1 MKHRAVRVP
10 PWPRGKAISVASLKM
25 LLYGFNVI
33 KDLNVQ
39 PDAIKFLE
47 ETIGRTFLGINRR
60 NIIFNLSPRVM
71 KVKTKIN
78 KWDLLKLKSFC
89 TAKKNHKTKR
99 QPIEWEKIFAT
110 DKGLISKIY
119 NEFMKLNIKNK

>member
-1 MKHRAVRVP
+1 M
-10 PWPRGKAISVASLKM
+10 
-25 LLYGFNVI
+25 I

-39 PDAIKFLE
+39 PDTIKFLE

-78 KWDLLKLKSFC
+78 KWDLLKPKSFC
-89 TAKKNHKTKR
+89 TAKKNHKAKR